1 MADHDFETVS
11 TETVYSGTIVALR
24 ADEVRMP
31 GGGTAIRE
39 VVEHYGA
46 VAVAAVDDEEQL
58 AMVYQYRQALG
69 RRLWELPAGLLDEAG
84 EDPVDAAGRELR
96 EETGLVAEDWEVL
109 VDVASSPG
117 FCDEAVRVYLARGLR
132 HVGRPEADHEE
143 ADLTVHWQGLRWAVD
158 RVLAAT
164 PRSMVR

>member
-11 TETVYSGTIVALR
+11 TETLYSGTILALR

-31 GGGTAIRE
+31 GGVTATRE

-84 EDPVDAAGRELR
+84 RIPPTRPPANCARRPAWWLRTGGCLSTSRPLRDSATRRCGSTWHAGYGTSAAR
-96 EETGLVAEDWEVL
+96 
-109 VDVASSPG
+109 
-117 FCDEAVRVYLARGLR
+117 
-132 HVGRPEADHEE
+132 RP
-143 ADLTVHWQGLRWAVD
+143 TTR
-158 RVLAAT
+158 RPT
-164 PRSMVR
+164 